1 MQDIETASQKSL
13 SNDMSPYLG
22 SKYQSP
28 ITSRSPSPGTAC
40 PPLAE
45 EAKYASDDEISVGCP
60 SPAFH
65 SSPTMR
71 RPSEPSPVY
80 PQTQSSNCRCP
91 DSDSED
97 YFKPLKR
104 LKMDETADR
113 RISPTIEVEER
124 QPDGVKSFSIMDI
137 LNHKP
142 AKPQCTRIVR
152 PWAIDPAEVE
162 AHHQRLETLHRH
174 LKVQQQLALLH
185 SNRADFVAFNASYTS
200 ETGSDRSSSVASDCC
215 SPDIVSTNI
224 QRQRHHQQQQQQQ
237 QQKQGGPN
245 ATPLDALF
253 QMTSKTFDSSTG
265 ESSADGQNHLNLFN
279 NRQQPKKKRKSRTA
293 FTNHQIFELEKR
305 FLYQKYL
312 SPADRD
318 EIAQSLG
325 LTNAQVITWFQNRRA
340 KLKRDMEELK
350 KDVESV
356 KILTAHKSFLENVQD
371 LGILKKKAV
380 ASEDDCP
387 KNLVISDK

>member
-1 MQDIETASQKSL
+1 MPRSL
-13 SNDMSPYLG
+13 PDEMSPYLE

-28 ITSRSPSPGTAC
+28 IVSRSPSPTEKD
-40 PPLAE
+40 PIIE
-45 EAKYASDDEISVGCP
+45 QTRYVSDDEISVGCP
-60 SPAFH
+60 SPAIH
-65 SSPTMR
+65 ASTPMSYRRSRESSPAYQGSTF
-71 RPSEPSPVY
+71 
-80 PQTQSSNCRCP
+80 RCS
-91 DSDSED
+91 DSDTED
-97 YFKPLKR
+97 YFKPLKK
-104 LKMDETADR
+104 LKMVETDR
-113 RISPTIEVEER
+113 RLTSPTVEVEER
-124 QPDGVKSFSIMDI
+124 QDGVKSFTIADI

-142 AKPQCTRIVR
+142 SKPQCTRIVR
-152 PWAIDPAEVE
+152 PWDIDPAEVE
-162 AHHQRLETLHRH
+162 VHHQRLESLHRH
-174 LKVQQQLALLH
+174 LKVQQQLALLRPEFMGFTA
-185 SNRADFVAFNASYTS
+185 NYTS

-215 SPDIVSTNI
+215 SPDIVSSSV
-224 QRQRHHQQQQQQQ
+224 QRQRQQQQTG
-237 QQKQGGPN
+237 KQAGGPG

-253 QMTSKTFDSSTG
+253 QMTSKTFDSSAG

-279 NRQQPKKKRKSRTA
+279 ARQQPKKKRKSRTA

-350 KDVESV
+350 KDVESA
-356 KILTAHKSFLENVQD
+356 KLLTAHKSFLENVQD

-380 ASEDDCP
+380 ISEDDCP
-387 KNLVISDK
+387 KNLVIGDK